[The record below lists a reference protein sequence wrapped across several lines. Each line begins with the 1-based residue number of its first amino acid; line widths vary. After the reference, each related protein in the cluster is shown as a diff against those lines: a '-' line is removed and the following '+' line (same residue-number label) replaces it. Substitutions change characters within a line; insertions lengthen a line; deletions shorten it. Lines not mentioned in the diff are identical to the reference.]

1 MKIRRINGFPS
12 VLIVF
17 VALIGRSAQH
27 DANKDLRDVLRA
39 QKIMS
44 IEVFQIPA
52 GIETPVAVT
61 PDSIE
66 QKYHA
71 KFELRASSLLSEADA
86 LDRALADT
94 DCRASTQA
102 VNVRTAILFFGEAGT
117 KVRGFYYST
126 DGWSDQVDG
135 TPCKLGRGLLK
146 WAQKRLQ

>member
-1 MKIRRINGFPS
+1 MKIRRINGLPP

-17 VALIGRSAQH
+17 VALIGCSAQH
-27 DANKDLRDVLRA
+27 DANKDLRDNLRA
-39 QKIMS
+39 QKIVS
-44 IEVFQIPA
+44 IEVFQIP
-52 GIETPVAVT
+52 GGVETPVAVT

-66 QKYHA
+66 RRYHA
-71 KFELRASSLLSEADA
+71 KFELRASSLLSESDA

-94 DCRASTQA
+94 NCRASTQP

-135 TPCKLGRGLLK
+135 TSCKLGSGLLK
-146 WAQKRLQ
+146 WAQKRLP